1 MRQSICCRLFY
12 ARADKFGHNCFKTDD
27 MKKIVLFLITA
38 LLAFGCSQKI
48 VPIKSEK
55 TDSIRIEHTVEYVEK
70 FRTDTVKIEIPAQE
84 KQVQVRDSSSHLE
97 TDFATSDA
105 RVYSDGTLYHS
116 LRNKARTVPVAV
128 QIKEVEKIVTRD
140 SLVYRD
146 TRIEVPVRLPLTW
159 RETFWV
165 RSGQIGWAALILV
178 IAVFVLRK
186 FR

>member
-1 MRQSICCRLFY
+1 MPGRKSSGIIV
-12 ARADKFGHNCFKTDD
+12 FKTDD
-27 MKKIVLFLITA
+27 MKKIALLLITA
-38 LLAFGCSQKI
+38 LLAFGCSRKI
-48 VPIKSEK
+48 VPIMSEK
-55 TDSIRIEHTVEYVEK
+55 TDSIRIEHTVEYIEK
-70 FRTDTVKIEIPAQE
+70 LRTDTVKIEIPAQE